1 VIKCHNG
8 KPSRGTLYAILNM
21 QNINN
26 RKHIIRFLATIGLL
40 IFFLPFFQACSD
52 DTIKSSSAFFRDY
65 HNAETDTEKEIA
77 FEKTK
82 KDMTLSGY
90 DLAMLFEPAMYGFT
104 TIMII
109 NITLLVCFL
118 RKHYKQLIL
127 CSINLFII
135 FSSILIM
142 AFALPSLGQIRYGM
156 YLCLV
161 NSALLFYF
169 VYKEQEN
176 SI

>member
-1 VIKCHNG
+1 
-8 KPSRGTLYAILNM
+8 M
-21 QNINN
+21 QNLNK
-26 RKHIIRFLATIGLL
+26 RKLIIRFLAIIGLL

-52 DTIKSSSAFFRDY
+52 DTIKSSSSFFRSN
-65 HNAETDTEKEIA
+65 HNAETDTEKEIT

-82 KDMTLSGY
+82 KDLTLSGY
-90 DLAMLFEPAMYGFT
+90 DLAMLFEPVMYGFT

-109 NITLLVCFL
+109 NITLLVCFF
-118 RKHYKQLIL
+118 RNHYNQLIL
-127 CSINLFII
+127 CFINLLII

-142 AFALPSLGQIRYGM
+142 VFTLSGLGQIRYGM
-156 YLCLV
+156 YLCLI
-161 NSALLFYF
+161 NSTLLFYF